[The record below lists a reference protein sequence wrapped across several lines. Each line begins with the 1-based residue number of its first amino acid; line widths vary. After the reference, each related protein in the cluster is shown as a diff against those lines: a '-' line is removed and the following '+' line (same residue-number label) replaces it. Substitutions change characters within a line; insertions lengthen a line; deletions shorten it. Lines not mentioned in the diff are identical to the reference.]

1 MHIIVI
7 QGQIDPRLEA
17 KMNKELHEKIK
28 TIKYD
33 LSQIVKD
40 LQQLV
45 LNNITHEDLTANYYL
60 ISRLNTKYN
69 EMLDQMDTY
78 ANTLTIQLHNINWV
92 IEEEKERKENKHIN
106 N

>member
-7 QGQIDPRLEA
+7 QGQTDPRLEA

-28 TIKYD
+28 TARYD

-40 LQQLV
+40 IQQLILDNV
-45 LNNITHEDLTANYYL
+45 THEDLTANNYL
-60 ISRLNTKYN
+60 ISRLNKKYN

-78 ANTLTIQLHNINWV
+78 ANILTIQLHNIDW
-92 IEEEKERKENKHIN
+92 IIQEENERKENKYIN

>member
-7 QGQIDPRLEA
+7 QGQIDSRLEA

-45 LNNITHEDLTANYYL
+45 LNNITHEDLIANYYL